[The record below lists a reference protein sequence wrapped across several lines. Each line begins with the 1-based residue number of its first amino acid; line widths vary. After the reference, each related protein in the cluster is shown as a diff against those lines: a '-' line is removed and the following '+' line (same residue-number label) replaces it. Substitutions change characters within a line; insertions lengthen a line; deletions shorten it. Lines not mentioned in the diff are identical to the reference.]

1 MRSKKNS
8 YESTKSKRS
17 GPRGGLVGAPSHP
30 SICLTPM
37 PPTPT
42 LWCSLSVLCSRWTPK
57 PLLAPTYKWPVP
69 QKTAKGHPT
78 SFPVDCC
85 SATVTM
91 LEASPE
97 RIVAA
102 REQPQR
108 IVDFRLYVLLFH
120 G

>member
-8 YESTKSKRS
+8 YKSKKSKKSKNS

-30 SICLTPM
+30 SICLTPT

-69 QKTAKGHPT
+69 QKTAKKEST
-78 SFPVDCC
+78 FVQ
-85 SATVTM
+85 
-91 LEASPE
+91 L
-97 RIVAA
+97 IAA
-102 REQPQR
+102 RNGNNAR
-108 IVDFRLYVLLFH
+108 GIA
-120 G
+120 